1 MGENLERLNELFNRK
16 SIIKVG
22 SGEEI
27 KKQLH
32 EDGKLTARERI
43 LKLLDDNSFVENG
56 AFVKGR
62 YKENTHCDG
71 VITGYG
77 NVFGRLVFVYA
88 QDSTVLNGSVG
99 EMHAKKICEI
109 YDKALKMGAPVIGLI
124 DSCGARKSEGL
135 EALSVYGEIF
145 KAMTSAS
152 GIIPQI
158 IAVMGE
164 CGGSTSIIT
173 GLSDFIFIVSDKSK
187 IYMDNLENSKTDS
200 NMVHFISKNEESCIS
215 EMRKLIDIIPSNNM
229 EDAPFF
235 GTGDDISRV
244 DEFLNTIV
252 PENDEDTVDME
263 KIIRTIA
270 DNGEFI
276 EVQKHFSDEIK
287 EGFIRING
295 YTAGVVA
302 NNSYDITYHGNDKA
316 LKFISFCDAFNIP
329 IITFTDAAGYNE
341 KSSHTAIIKSTA
353 KLIALFANATCP
365 KINIIVRKAFGNPYL
380 LMNSKHIGADIVFA
394 WPTANVSFD
403 KSNSEGLYFAA
414 EKGYIDDIIEPAY
427 TRKYIADV
435 LEMLSMKREG
445 KPSRKHSAFTI

>member
-1 MGENLERLNELFNRK
+1 MGENLEKLNELFNRK
-16 SIIKVG
+16 SIIKT
-22 SGEEI
+22 SNKEEF
-27 KKQLH
+27 
-32 EDGKLTARERI
+32 KLTARERI

-56 AFVKGR
+56 IFVKSR
-62 YKENTHCDG
+62 FKENTYCDG
-71 VITGYG
+71 VVTGYG
-77 NVFGRLVFVYA
+77 NIFGRLVFVYS
-88 QDSTVLNGSVG
+88 QDNTVLNGSVG

-124 DSCGARKSEGL
+124 NSCGARENEGL
-135 EALSVYGEIF
+135 DALSAYGDIF

-158 IAVMGE
+158 TAVMGD
-164 CGGSTSIIT
+164 CGGSSSIIT
-173 GLSDFIFIVSDKSK
+173 GLSDFTFTVCDKSK
-187 IYMDNLENSKTDS
+187 IYMYNSENLKTDS
-200 NMVHFISKNEESCIS
+200 NLVHFVCKDEESCIS

-252 PENDEDTVDME
+252 PENNEDTVDME
-263 KIIRTIA
+263 KIIKTVA

-276 EVQKHFSDEIK
+276 EVQKHFSDDIK

-295 YTAGVVA
+295 YTAGVIA
-302 NNSYDITYHGNDKA
+302 NNNYDITYHGNDKV
-316 LKFISFCDAFNIP
+316 LKFVSFCDAFNIP

-341 KSSHTAIIKSTA
+341 KSSQTAIIKSTA
-353 KLIALFANATCP
+353 KLIVLFANATCP

-380 LMNSKHIGADIVFA
+380 VMNSKHIGADIVFA
-394 WPTANVSFD
+394 WPNANVSFD
-403 KSNSEGLYFAA
+403 ESNDEGLYTAA